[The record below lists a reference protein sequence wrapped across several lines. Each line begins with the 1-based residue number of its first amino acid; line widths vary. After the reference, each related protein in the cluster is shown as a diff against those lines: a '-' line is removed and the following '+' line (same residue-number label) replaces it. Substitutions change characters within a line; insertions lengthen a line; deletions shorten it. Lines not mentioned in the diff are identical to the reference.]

1 MLDAVLWM
9 CVAFFMASDIQNSTF
24 CAKKC
29 SNVLLIEKMYLILRR
44 ILSKVRNNIN

>member
-9 CVAFFMASDIQNSTF
+9 CVAFLWLRISKTQFF
-24 CAKKC
+24 CVKKC
-29 SNVLLIEKMYLILRR
+29 SNVLLIEKMCLILRR